1 MLRKRQTTPTD
12 RLVPEKKTTSKKLKE
27 KTLEAVSS
35 VLPISLLVLVMS
47 LIFVPIDLSTMSLFL
62 FGAALL
68 VVGRGIS
75 FCFQTCRV
83 CTPGPSCRA

>member
-1 MLRKRQTTPTD
+1 M
-12 RLVPEKKTTSKKLKE
+12 PEKKTTSKKLKE

-62 FGAALL
+62 FGKNILALRHFICEL
-68 VVGRGIS
+68 LSLILGKHHSDIERDCLCAVR
-75 FCFQTCRV
+75 T
-83 CTPGPSCRA
+83 